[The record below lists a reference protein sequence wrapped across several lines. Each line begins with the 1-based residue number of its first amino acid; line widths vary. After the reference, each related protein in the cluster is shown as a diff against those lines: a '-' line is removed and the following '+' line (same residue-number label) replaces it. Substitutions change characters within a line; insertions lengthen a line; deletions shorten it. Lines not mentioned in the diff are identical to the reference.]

1 MPINL
6 IKLFW
11 GNLDD
16 SADLPPGDTRI
27 GTGNFAFC
35 VVLSRFIDLKKNSH
49 HVVSLTIFFVLSLC
63 RLKMV
68 EEGRKS
74 LDVNGAESMAVPVH
88 SLKLKI
94 NLRDRQNLRKRRR
107 SVSPDASSDSSSKE
121 QERPSVVMSPSV
133 KKSHKEHR
141 HRNGTDDADSS
152 SMGTL
157 TTIDFFFVC
166 SSALLSEAH

>member
-1 MPINL
+1 
-6 IKLFW
+6 
-11 GNLDD
+11 
-16 SADLPPGDTRI
+16 
-27 GTGNFAFC
+27 
-35 VVLSRFIDLKKNSH
+35 
-49 HVVSLTIFFVLSLC
+49 
-63 RLKMV
+63 MV

-74 LDVNGAESMAVPVH
+74 FEVNGADSMAVPVH

-141 HRNGTDDADSS
+141 HRNGTDDADPS

-157 TTIDFFFVC
+157 TTIDFFVC
-166 SSALLSEAH
+166 PSALLSEACELWIAVLPLMPL